1 MVGLLSLIIL
11 FMISVYFTNKAIEPL
26 EESFKK
32 QKQFIADASH
42 ELRTPLTVI
51 KTNISILKE
60 NKQESIK
67 SQERWISYIECQ
79 ANRMYFLVNEML
91 SLANIDSNIKK
102 VNLSKISL
110 TDILKNC
117 LLVFEVVIFEKGLL
131 LEEYIDDDIYIN
143 GEKEQIKKLISI
155 LIDNAIKYTNSNGK
169 IIIFLKNEK
178 NKAKLI
184 VKNTGEGIKNENL
197 EKIFERFYRIDDS
210 RNSKSGGYGLGLAIA
225 RAISE
230 EHKGKIYAESNFRK
244 DVSFIVEFPLIS

>member
-1 MVGLLSLIIL
+1 M
-11 FMISVYFTNKAIEPL
+11 
-26 EESFKK
+26 
-32 QKQFIADASH
+32 
-42 ELRTPLTVI
+42 
-51 KTNISILKE
+51 
-60 NKQESIK
+60 
-67 SQERWISYIECQ
+67 
-79 ANRMYFLVNEML
+79 
-91 SLANIDSNIKK
+91 
-102 VNLSKISL
+102 
-110 TDILKNC
+110 
-117 LLVFEVVIFEKGLL
+117 LVFEVVIFEKGLL

-210 RNSKSGGYGLGLAIA
+210 RNSKSGGYDLGLAIA